1 MTYGQQEKRIPLL
14 LIHGFPLDR
23 TMWRPQLEGLRD
35 VARPIA
41 PDLRGFG
48 DSGDTPDIMN
58 MGDYASDLHAL
69 LRTMGIQQA
78 VICGLSMGGYIAL
91 AFLQKYPSMVQGLVL
106 CHTKATDDPE
116 ETRKARLLTA
126 KTVLESGSSKISVGL
141 YDRMISEH
149 TKQTRVDVT
158 DHLKRMMDRQEPA
171 AIAAASRGM
180 AVRPDRTDMLA
191 SITVPTLIITS
202 EQDQLIPASESTS
215 MHEAIPGSTLV
226 QIPDTG
232 HLSNMENSDAFN
244 EQLRLFL
251 LSVGRR
257 QHLQNA

>member
-35 VARPIA
+35 IARPIA

-48 DSGDTPDIMN
+48 DSGVTPDIMN

-69 LRTMGIQQA
+69 LRTMGIQRA

-91 AFLQKYPSMVQGLVL
+91 AFLQKYPSMVQGLIL
-106 CHTKATDDPE
+106 CHTKATDDTE
-116 ETRKARLLTA
+116 EIRKARLLTA
-126 KTVLESGSSKISVGL
+126 KTAMESGVAKIAEGL
-141 YDRMISEH
+141 FDRLISEH
-149 TKQTRVDVT
+149 TKRTRVDVV
-158 DHLKRMMDRQEPA
+158 DHLKSMMERQEPA
-171 AIAAASRGM
+171 AVAAASRGM

-191 SITVPTLIITS
+191 GISVPTLIITG
-202 EQDQLIPASESTS
+202 ENNQLIPAIESTR

-226 QIPDTG
+226 QIPNTS
-232 HLSNMENSDAFN
+232 HLSNMENSETFN
-244 EQLRLFL
+244 EQIRLFM
-251 LSVGRR
+251 LSVGRK
-257 QHLQNA
+257 HHVQNA